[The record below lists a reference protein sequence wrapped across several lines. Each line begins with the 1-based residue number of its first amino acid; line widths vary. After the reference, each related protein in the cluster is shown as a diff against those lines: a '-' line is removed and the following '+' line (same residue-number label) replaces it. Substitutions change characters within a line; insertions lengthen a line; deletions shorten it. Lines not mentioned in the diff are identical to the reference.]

1 MDGMDFELVFKVI
14 LQKFE
19 DENIRYGLIG
29 GFAMGVLGILRTT
42 IDIDLLLFIED
53 LEKAERILK
62 DATYTCRY
70 KTEHVSQYTSDV
82 KPLGNIDILHA
93 SKQISRGMLERTKKY
108 RVFDAYT
115 VPVLAPE
122 DIIGLK
128 VQAFSNNPSRRN
140 GDVQDIR
147 LLLEHASHDKY
158 PVDWELLEDYF
169 SLFNQD
175 DLCAEL
181 KREFAG

>member
-1 MDGMDFELVFKVI
+1 MDFKLVFKVV

-19 DENIRYGLIG
+19 DENIKYGLIG
-29 GFAMGVLGILRTT
+29 GFAMGVMGILRTT
-42 IDIDLLLFIED
+42 MDLDLLLLIED
-53 LEKAERILK
+53 LEKAEGILR
-62 DATYTCRY
+62 DAMYTCRY

-82 KPLGNIDILHA
+82 KPLGSIDILHA
-93 SKQISRGMLERTKKY
+93 AKQISRGMLERTKRY
-108 RVFDAYT
+108 RVFDTFT

-128 VQAFSNNPSRRN
+128 IQAFSNNPSRYN

-147 LLLEHASHDKY
+147 LILEHTIKTEN
-158 PVDWELLEDYF
+158 PVDWELLKDYF

-175 DLCAEL
+175 DLWAEL
-181 KREFAG
+181 RREFSG